1 MLLEGARRIWGRAR
15 VWLRPLSHAGV
26 PANATLSAKRELV
39 TANVVVLFSI
49 LATLPDA
56 INYFNFPHLATERAA
71 VCAST
76 AIAIYVTGFI
86 LIFFGLRFIGVLIFT
101 ITVLA
106 NLSALT
112 IILGTDCG
120 VQYYFIAVGVGA
132 MFVWPRTNKYMRV
145 PLAVG
150 GLVLFVV
157 TMRYAHASPIAGGPL
172 SAAVVASI
180 FQRTSIDAYL
190 ITFALAFYSL
200 YSTEAAE
207 LELEKAHRQSES
219 LLLNILPHSIAVRL
233 KEKEESIA
241 DGFDNVTILF
251 ADVVGFTPL
260 SEKLDP
266 AVLVAFLNRLFSEF
280 DRMAEAL
287 GLEKIKTIGDAYM
300 VAGGIPEPRRDHAS
314 AIAKMAVQMQAFVS
328 TIPTPAGQTLRLR
341 IGINTGPAIAGVIGL
356 RKFTYDL
363 WGDAVNTAAR
373 MESHGIPGEIQV
385 TERTRMLLDD
395 EYEFEERGVVEI
407 KGKGPMVVS
416 LLRGAKTHATE

>member
-1 MLLEGARRIWGRAR
+1 M
-15 VWLRPLSHAGV
+15 
-26 PANATLSAKRELV
+26 
-39 TANVVVLFSI
+39 
-49 LATLPDA
+49 
-56 INYFNFPHLATERAA
+56 
-71 VCAST
+71 
-76 AIAIYVTGFI
+76 IYVASFVLIYFGKRFIGI
-86 LIFFGLRFIGVLIFT
+86 LIFT
-101 ITVLA
+101 TTVLA
-106 NLSALT
+106 NLSVLT

-132 MFVWPRTNKYMRV
+132 MFVWPRENGYMRI

-150 GLVLFVV
+150 GLILFVV
-157 TMRYAHASPIAGGPL
+157 TMRYAHAWPIVGGPL
-172 SAAVVASI
+172 SEAVVASI
-180 FQRTSIDAYL
+180 FHRTSMDAYL

-207 LELEKAHRQSES
+207 SELERAHHQSES

-233 KEKEESIA
+233 KEKEETIA

-266 AVLVAFLNRLFSEF
+266 AVVVAFLNRLFSEF
-280 DRMAEAL
+280 DRMADAL

-300 VAGGIPEPRRDHAS
+300 VAGGIPEPRGDHAS
-314 AIAKMAVQMQAFVS
+314 AIAKMAVQMQAYVS
-328 TIPTPAGQTLRLR
+328 SIPTPAGKTLRLR
-341 IGINTGPAIAGVIGL
+341 IGINTGPVIAGVIGL

-363 WGDAVNTAAR
+363 WGDTVNTAAR

-385 TERTRMLLDD
+385 TEQARKLLDD
-395 EYEFEERGVVEI
+395 EYEFEDRGLVEI

-416 LLRGAKTHATE
+416 LLRRARAQTY